1 MKQIKQYSTGKIIY
15 ITFGKPT
22 GQYPKKNKTKKQTNK
37 QTNKKQNEEKTEL
50 KIKVLQKYFL
60 MVLPA
65 GLS

>member
-37 QTNKKQNEEKTEL
+37 QTNKQKTE
-50 KIKVLQKYFL
+50 
-60 MVLPA
+60 
-65 GLS
+65 